1 MLVEEAVPLPFSLM
15 PLVLVL
21 GDVVEAQK
29 FGYPDFHNNIPYIH
43 DLLNQ

>member
-1 MLVEEAVPLPFSLM
+1 
-15 PLVLVL
+15 VL

-43 DLLNQ
+43 DLLNQWFVGLVHT